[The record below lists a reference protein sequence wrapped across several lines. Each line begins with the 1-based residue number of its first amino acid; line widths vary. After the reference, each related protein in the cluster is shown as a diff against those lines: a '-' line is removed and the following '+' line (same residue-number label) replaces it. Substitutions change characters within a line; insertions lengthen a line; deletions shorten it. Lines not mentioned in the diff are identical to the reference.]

1 MLKHTSLFVKTA
13 SLLGIALCV
22 ANAGTGSTTEAGE
35 AQRTLQS
42 LKQAASNV
50 QVASDKLH
58 TFATNSIVS
67 NATRAALLDTIQTRI
82 NQMGRDM
89 ASLQAEKG
97 QLKAWERKAVDQALP
112 LLKDAASNTEQVIGY
127 FNDRHDSVWN
137 GQNRDNAGRIARDT
151 EKIASSIGEA
161 LKLSKLQLEEQQT
174 RLDLGVSGN

>member
-1 MLKHTSLFVKTA
+1 MLKHTFLMTA
-13 SLLGIALCV
+13 SLLAVTLSV
-22 ANAGTGSTTEAGE
+22 AQAGAGSTVEAGE
-35 AQRTLQS
+35 AQRTLQD
-42 LKQAASNV
+42 LKQSAYNV

-97 QLKAWERKAVDQALP
+97 QLNTWERKAVDQALP
-112 LLKDAASNTEQVIGY
+112 LLKNAANNTEQVIGY
-127 FNDRHDSVWN
+127 FNDRHDPVWI
-137 GQNRDNAGRIARDT
+137 GQYRDSAANISRDT
-151 EKIASSIGEA
+151 EKIATTIGDA

-174 RLDLGVSGN
+174 KADLGVSGN